1 MEQISTFGI
10 EILSTRLL
18 HSTSAESILKRL
30 KINYVLP
37 GSLYQLVIFLRRLV
51 VISNEIRLLFAKLWL
66 THRRVTFIKKNHVA
80 NLPEKD
86 CKVSFFST
94 RLRL

>member
-10 EILSTRLL
+10 EILSRLL

-51 VISNEIRLLFAKLWL
+51 VISGEIRFLRVFAKLWL
-66 THRRVTFIKKNHVA
+66 THRRVTFIKKITW
-80 NLPEKD
+80 P
-86 CKVSFFST
+86 T
-94 RLRL
+94 YLRRTVKSPFLVPA